1 MEKWRGKVAL
11 VTGAASGIGAAIAT
25 QLVRQGMVVVGMDLQ
40 DDRVKVSHQ
49 LGKIDNV
56 RFFRGIFIE
65 GLSVEWEIETV
76 NKPVHN

>member
-40 DDRVKVSHQ
+40 DDRLKVRNYVR
-49 LGKIDNV
+49 KIYNSS
-56 RFFRGIFIE
+56 FWSIPI
-65 GLSVEWEIETV
+65 
-76 NKPVHN
+76 

>member
-40 DDRVKVSHQ
+40 DDRLKVSHH

-56 RFFRGIFIE
+56 RFFQDIFLLKVFQWN
-65 GLSVEWEIETV
+65 G
-76 NKPVHN
+76 K